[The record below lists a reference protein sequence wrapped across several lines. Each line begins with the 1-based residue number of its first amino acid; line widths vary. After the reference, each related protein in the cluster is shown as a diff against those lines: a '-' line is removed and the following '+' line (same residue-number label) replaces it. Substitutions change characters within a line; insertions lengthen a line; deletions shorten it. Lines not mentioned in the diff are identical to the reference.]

1 MTLTVE
7 RMNKL
12 MVAVTMGKP
21 VKAKNKEEAD
31 FVESIQDDVD
41 EALTNGT
48 ELRIPPE

>member
-12 MVAVTMGKP
+12 MVAVTIGSP
-21 VKAKNKEEAD
+21 VKTKNKEEAD
-31 FVESIQDDVD
+31 FVKSIQEDVD